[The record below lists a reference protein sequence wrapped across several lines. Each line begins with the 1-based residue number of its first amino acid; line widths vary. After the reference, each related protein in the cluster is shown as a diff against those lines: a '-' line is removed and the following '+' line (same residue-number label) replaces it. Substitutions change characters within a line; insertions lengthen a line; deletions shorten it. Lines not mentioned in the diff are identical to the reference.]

1 MKISFIQ
8 QTNEKGEALNNVLL
22 CTPEPSSQWIFS
34 LHSHSLLKERLLL
47 SFCLRFS
54 SSRGK
59 HVARAKG
66 MSCARGRL
74 LTRLL
79 RALTPWLIPSII
91 KNQDEARAPNT
102 SCIDPHHTVS
112 SKVKHEGCVMC
123 ERTTV
128 WLAFRTCLARLLDLS
143 PSLFALRFFAFPLTE
158 SLTHKFKITRNAR
171 STANIYWRL

>member
-22 CTPEPSSQWIFS
+22 CTPELSSQWIFS

-74 LTRLL
+74 LTRLS

-128 WLAFRTCLARLLDLS
+128 WLAFRTCLAH
-143 PSLFALRFFAFPLTE
+143 AFLTYPRHY
-158 SLTHKFKITRNAR
+158 SRHAF
-171 STANIYWRL
+171 SHFH

>member
-59 HVARAKG
+59 HEARAKG

-74 LTRLL
+74 LTRLSN
-79 RALTPWLIPSII
+79 ALTPWLIPSIMSSRI
-91 KNQDEARAPNT
+91 KTRRARRTRHALIPTIQCRAKSSRRDASCARGRPFDSHFARA
-102 SCIDPHHTVS
+102 SH
-112 SKVKHEGCVMC
+112 
-123 ERTTV
+123 
-128 WLAFRTCLARLLDLS
+128 AFLTYPRHYSLS
-143 PSLFALRFFAFPLTE
+143 AF
-158 SLTHKFKITRNAR
+158 SHFH
-171 STANIYWRL
+171 